1 MKNTDD
7 YLAAQVQNYFAEDQN
22 VYTEYTLEIWDETSY
37 IVYEEEITEE
47 ELIMLLIENDI
58 DINNIDREHI
68 NICNCNG
75 LNVQITPYSEVQ
87 DPKDI

>member
-1 MKNTDD
+1 
-7 YLAAQVQNYFAEDQN
+7 
-22 VYTEYTLEIWDETSY
+22 
-37 IVYEEEITEE
+37 
-47 ELIMLLIENDI
+47 MLLIENDI